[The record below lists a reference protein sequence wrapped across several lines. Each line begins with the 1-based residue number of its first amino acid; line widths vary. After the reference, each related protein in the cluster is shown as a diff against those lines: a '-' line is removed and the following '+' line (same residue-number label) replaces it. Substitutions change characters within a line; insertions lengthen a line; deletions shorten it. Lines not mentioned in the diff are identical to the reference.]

1 MADQIDARHIISRNI
16 RVSSEFRPCFQMST
30 TKVLGI
36 GGTKKL
42 LKSIM
47 TRLFLFSCFLVLA
60 SPQLFA
66 AGPASALQTQKEK
79 ESYSIGYEVGRSMKT
94 DGVEVDFN
102 ILTQGLEDAINQK
115 EPRLKDEEMRKLI
128 VDLRK
133 KAREAQLRKIQEQ
146 IVKNAQESETVPRG
160 EQEEGGRQGHR
171 KRPPVPG
178 AEGGR
183 RNHSRTGRLRQGQL
197 PGHVHRRQGIRQLLR
212 ERRAGKGPGRW
223 RHQGL
228 DRGIA
233 DDEGGLQVAA
243 LRAPGAC
250 LRKRRARSA
259 NPAEQGACVR
269 HGTARGREGGQGRT
283 ANAGAG
289 TPSAEDEHHGG
300 NRENRNTA
308 TSSGARRAAC

>member
-1 MADQIDARHIISRNI
+1 
-16 RVSSEFRPCFQMST
+16 
-30 TKVLGI
+30 
-36 GGTKKL
+36 
-42 LKSIM
+42 M
-47 TRLFLFSCFLVLA
+47 TGLFLFSFILVPA

-94 DGVEVDFN
+94 DGVDVDFN

-133 KAREAQLRKIQEQ
+133 RAREAQQRKFQEQ
-146 IVKNAQESETVPRG
+146 IVKQRAGVRAVPRG

-183 RNHSRTGRLRQGQL
+183 RSHSRTGRLRQGQL
-197 PGHVHRRQGIRQLLR
+197 PGHVHRRQGVRQLLC
-212 ERRAGKGPGRW
+212 ERRAGKSSGRR

-228 DRGIA
+228 DRGLA

-243 LRAPGAC
+243 LRAPGSC
-250 LRKRRARSA
+250 LRKGRARSA
-259 NPAEQGACVR
+259 NPAEQGARVR
-269 HGTARGREGGQGRT
+269 HGTARGRERRQGRT
-283 ANAGAG
+283 AGTSAGRPDAQ
-289 TPSAEDEHHGG
+289 DEHHGG
-300 NRENRNTA
+300 NRKSRNTA
-308 TSSGARRAAC
+308 TSSAARRAAC